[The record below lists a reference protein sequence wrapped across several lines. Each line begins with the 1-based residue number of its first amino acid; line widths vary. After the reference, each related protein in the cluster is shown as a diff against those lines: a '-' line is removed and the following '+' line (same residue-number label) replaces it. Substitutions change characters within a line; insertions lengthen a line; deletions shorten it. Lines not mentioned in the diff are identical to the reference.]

1 MVGRRLIPGYKN
13 LALLLAAVAC
23 AGGLYFGLS
32 RGFIQ
37 RSDEINILVMGI
49 DTASGWDA
57 RSDSINL
64 VHIDFSNNRMGIL
77 AIPRDTLVDIPGH
90 GEDKIN
96 HAHRFG
102 GPELSCLTVSSFLKI
117 PVHYYVELNFPL
129 FIDMVDKIGGI
140 TLNVEKP
147 LYYDDYA
154 ANLHVN
160 LSAGTQRLNGYQAM
174 GYVRFRHDR
183 TSDWGRIDRQHK
195 FFEALIKEISRPSNL
210 WKTPIIAY
218 GLTSNIRT
226 NLGSMQVLKIGMKA
240 AAIYRSGRVD
250 TGVIPGGDARLSR
263 GYYMLTDEVGKQ
275 KVINEVIYGRKN

>member
-1 MVGRRLIPGYKN
+1 MTNEKKPFRVQILIFIT
-13 LALLLAAVAC
+13 ALLC

-37 RSDEINILVMGI
+37 RGDEIDILVMGI
-49 DTASGWDA
+49 DTASGWKA

-64 VHIDFSNNRMGIL
+64 IRVDFSNNRMGIL
-77 AIPRDTLVDIPGH
+77 AIPRDTLAYIPGY
-90 GEDKIN
+90 GQDKIN
-96 HAHRFG
+96 HAHMFG
-102 GPELSCLTVSSFLKI
+102 GPELSCLTVSKFLRI
-117 PVHYYVELNFPL
+117 PVHYYVEVNFPL
-129 FIDMVDKIGGI
+129 FIDLVDRIGGI
-140 TLNVEKP
+140 TLDVEKP

-160 LSAGTQRLNGYQAM
+160 LRSGPQRLSGYQVM
-174 GYVRFRHDR
+174 GYVRFRHDN

-195 FFEALIKEISRPSNL
+195 FFQALIREISKPSNL

-226 NLGSMQVLKIGMKA
+226 NLGSMQALKIAMSA
-240 AAIYRSGRVD
+240 SSIYRSGRVD
-250 TGVIPGGDARLSR
+250 TGVIPGGDAKLSR
-263 GYYMLTDEVGKQ
+263 GYYMLTDEAGKQ